1 MKVAIIGSGFGGLSI
16 ALRLQSLGYEVTIF
30 EKQNRIGGHAY
41 QIKAHGYTFDLG
53 PSLITAP
60 SIIRR
65 IFTQAGED
73 MDDHLEL
80 IPLDPFY
87 RIYFHDKTY
96 LDYSGNP
103 EKMVRE
109 IAKFSPS
116 DSEKYESFMKFAKD
130 LYKSVIL
137 DGLGSKPF
145 LSIKD
150 FFLSAPKL
158 ISTLSIL
165 PAYLRVK
172 QYFKDEKIRFT
183 FSFHPLFIGGS
194 PFLSPAL
201 YLMIPFLERE
211 EGVWFT
217 KGGMY
222 SVVEKLGE
230 LFEKKGGKI
239 KVGEEVEEI
248 VIEDKTARSIRT
260 NKGTYDF
267 DIVISNAHIYHTN
280 TELLASSKLKHWDKK
295 KLNKAKYSMSTFL
308 IYLGVK
314 KKYDKLQ
321 HHTLILSERYKG
333 LVDEIFSETT
343 LPDDFSMYLH
353 VPSKTDEG
361 MAPAGCES
369 MYVLIPVPNLN
380 ANIAWLQEKDRY
392 TEKILDFLENEF
404 GLDDLRS
411 NIEYLSVFTPDDF
424 QDQRNNHLGAAWS
437 LQPTLFQSANFR
449 PPNRSKDI
457 RNLYYVGASTHPG
470 GGVPGVMLSAEVTE
484 KLIRQEYPL

>member
-150 FFLSAPKL
+150 FFS
-158 ISTLSIL
+158 
-165 PAYLRVK
+165 
-172 QYFKDEKIRFT
+172 
-183 FSFHPLFIGGS
+183 
-194 PFLSPAL
+194 
-201 YLMIPFLERE
+201 
-211 EGVWFT
+211 
-217 KGGMY
+217 
-222 SVVEKLGE
+222 
-230 LFEKKGGKI
+230 
-239 KVGEEVEEI
+239 
-248 VIEDKTARSIRT
+248 
-260 NKGTYDF
+260 
-267 DIVISNAHIYHTN
+267 
-280 TELLASSKLKHWDKK
+280 
-295 KLNKAKYSMSTFL
+295 
-308 IYLGVK
+308 
-314 KKYDKLQ
+314 
-321 HHTLILSERYKG
+321 
-333 LVDEIFSETT
+333 
-343 LPDDFSMYLH
+343 
-353 VPSKTDEG
+353 
-361 MAPAGCES
+361 
-369 MYVLIPVPNLN
+369 
-380 ANIAWLQEKDRY
+380 
-392 TEKILDFLENEF
+392 
-404 GLDDLRS
+404 
-411 NIEYLSVFTPDDF
+411 
-424 QDQRNNHLGAAWS
+424 
-437 LQPTLFQSANFR
+437 
-449 PPNRSKDI
+449 
-457 RNLYYVGASTHPG
+457 
-470 GGVPGVMLSAEVTE
+470 
-484 KLIRQEYPL
+484 